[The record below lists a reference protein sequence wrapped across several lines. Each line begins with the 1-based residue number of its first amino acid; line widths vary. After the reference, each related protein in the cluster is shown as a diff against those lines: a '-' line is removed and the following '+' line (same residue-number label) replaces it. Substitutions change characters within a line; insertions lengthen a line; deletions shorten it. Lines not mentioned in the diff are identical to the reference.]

1 MTQAFTIFGRQPLL
15 GLAELE
21 SLHGAE
27 NIQPIGHVAALLN
40 MEPSEINFAALGGT
54 VKFGKLLTILDT
66 TNWRDIEQFLIEA
79 VPAHASTLEPGKLRL
94 GFSAYELHVG
104 PKDLLS
110 TGLKVKKA
118 LKAAGR
124 SARLIPNTMPM
135 LNSAQVLHNH
145 LTGPLGWEL
154 LFVGHG
160 GKTYVGQSIAAQDI
174 EAYGARDHGRP
185 MRDAKVGM
193 LPPKL
198 AQIIINLA
206 NPKAGS
212 TVLDP
217 FCGTGVVL
225 QEAILMGHHAYGSD
239 LEPRMVEYSRANLD
253 WLSQTRFFN
262 QVCGPDK
269 KLKTDVK
276 LEVAN
281 ACEHTWSKFD
291 TIACETYLGR
301 AFSALPK
308 PEILQEVMQDVD
320 TIIKKFLK
328 NVASQTSPGTRMTI
342 ALPAWKVDKGFW
354 HLSSLDHLEE
364 LGYTRS
370 VFKHAGWDDLI
381 YHREGQI
388 VGRELAVLTRK

>member
-1 MTQAFTIFGRQPLL
+1 MNKTFVIFGRQPKL

-21 SLHGAE
+21 SLHGADV
-27 NIQPIGHVAALLN
+27 IQPVGHVAALLDKD
-40 MEPSEINFAALGGT
+40 PQEIDFSALGGT

-66 TNWRDIEQFLIEA
+66 TKWKDIEDFLLNA
-79 VPAHASTLEPGKLRL
+79 VPQHAAMLEPGKLRIGL
-94 GFSAYELHVG
+94 SAYEMHVG
-104 PKDLLS
+104 PKDILV

-118 LKAAGR
+118 LKASGR
-124 SARLIPNTMPM
+124 SCRLVPNTMPM
-135 LNSAQVLHNH
+135 LNSAQVLHNQ
-145 LTGPLGWEL
+145 LTRQLGWEL
-154 LFVGHG
+154 LFVAHE
-160 GKTYVGQSIAAQDI
+160 GKTYVGQSIAVQDI

-206 NPKAGS
+206 KPAPSS

-225 QEAILMGHHAYGSD
+225 QEALLMGLNAYGSD
-239 LEPRMVEYSRANLD
+239 LEPRMIAYTEANLD
-253 WLSQTRFFN
+253 WLKQTRYYEN
-262 QVCGPDK
+262 TCGPDK
-269 KLKTDVK
+269 PATTTT

-281 ACEHTWSKFD
+281 ACEHQWSAFD

-301 AFSALPK
+301 PFSALPK
-308 PEILQEVMQDVD
+308 PEMLKDVMHDVD
-320 TIIKKFLK
+320 TIHRKFLK
-328 NVASQTSPGTRMTI
+328 NVAKQTKPGFRMCI
-342 ALPAWKVDKGFW
+342 AIPAWRDGKHFW
-354 HLSSLDHLEE
+354 HLSTLDHLEE

-370 VFKHAGWDDLI
+370 VFKLSSNEDLV

-388 VGRELAVLTRK
+388 VGRELVVLIRK

>member
-1 MTQAFTIFGRQPLL
+1 MSQAFVIFGRQPKL

-21 SLHGAE
+21 SLYGADSLE
-27 NIQPIGHVAALLN
+27 PIGHVAALIN
-40 MEPSEINFAALGGT
+40 KDPSQINFAALGGT
-54 VKFGKLLTILDT
+54 VKFGKLLTVLDT
-66 TNWRDIEQFLIEA
+66 TQWRDVEKFLIES
-79 VPAHASTLEPGKLRL
+79 VPAHASSLEPGKLRL
-94 GFSAYELHVG
+94 GLSAYELHVG
-104 PKDLLS
+104 PKDLMVS
-110 TGLKVKKA
+110 GLKIKKA
-118 LKAAGR
+118 LKASGR

-135 LNSAQVLHNH
+135 LNSAQVLHNQ
-145 LTGPLGWEL
+145 LTGHLGWEL
-154 LFVGHG
+154 LFVRNGD
-160 GKTYVGQSIAAQDI
+160 KTYVGQSIAVQDI

-206 NPKAGS
+206 NPTPDS

-225 QEAILMGHHAYGSD
+225 QESLLMGHHAYGSD
-239 LEPRMVEYSRANLD
+239 LEPRMIEYSRANLD
-253 WLSQTRFFN
+253 WLTQTRFFN

-269 KLKTDVK
+269 KLKTEVK

-281 ACEHTWSKFD
+281 ACEHQWSKFD

-301 AFSALPK
+301 PFSALPK
-308 PEILQEVMQDVD
+308 PEMLQDVMHDVD

-328 NVASQTSPGTRMTI
+328 NVASQTKPGFRMCV
-342 ALPAWKVDKGFW
+342 AVPAWSDGKTFW
-354 HLSSLDHLEE
+354 HLSTLDHLEE

-370 VFKHAGWDDLI
+370 VFERVSNEDLI

-388 VGRELAVLTRK
+388 VGRELVVLTRK